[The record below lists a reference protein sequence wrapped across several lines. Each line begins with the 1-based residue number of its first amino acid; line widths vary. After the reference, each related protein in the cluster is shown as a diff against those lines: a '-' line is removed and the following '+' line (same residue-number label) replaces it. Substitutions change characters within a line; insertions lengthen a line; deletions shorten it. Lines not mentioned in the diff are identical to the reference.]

1 MLNYCGPMIPS
12 PISWLF
18 AIYQISRAMIIL
30 LNAMIK
36 FNVKLLWSYEIDF
49 SLNDSQSDIL
59 AFCHLSNVFIMKWML
74 SSRDYRLR
82 IVHSMYFCLPQFI
95 ISNQV

>member
-1 MLNYCGPMIPS
+1 
-12 PISWLF
+12 
-18 AIYQISRAMIIL
+18 MIIL

-36 FNVKLLWSYEIDF
+36 FNVKLLWSNEIDF

-59 AFCHLSNVFIMKWML
+59 AFFRLSNVFIMKWML
-74 SSRDYRLR
+74 SSRDYRLW
-82 IVHSMYFCLPQFI
+82 IVDGMYFCLPKFI